1 MCRQVYSILC
11 LGLFFGLGSGL
22 TATGDGSL
30 EERIRA
36 SVALAVKECV
46 EADSCEVGVDVSRL
60 PGWAVTDG
68 EGLEIQLGLD
78 GEGDA
83 LRGRVMVPVYLV
95 RSGET
100 VLKTFATATV
110 RVFDSVWV
118 ARYLL
123 NRHHVLTEADVNEEM
138 REVTDMAWP
147 AVRSKETLL
156 GKRTKRVVGRGRV
169 IDVDMIEVLPLVRR
183 GDRVNIRVVYSNLVV
198 TTTGFA
204 RTDGWLGDRIR
215 VRDSRSHCE
224 IVGLVRDAKTVE
236 VHL

>member
-22 TATGDGSL
+22 TAADDGSL

-36 SVALAVKECV
+36 SVAVAIEACV
-46 EADSCEVGVDVSRL
+46 EADSCDVRVDVSRL
-60 PGWAVTDG
+60 PEGVVTAG

-78 GEGDA
+78 GGGDA
-83 LRGRVMVPVYLV
+83 LRGRMVVPVYLV
-95 RSGET
+95 RDGET

-123 NRHHVLTEADVNEEM
+123 NRHHVLTAADVDEAM
-138 REVTDMAWP
+138 REVTDMTWP
-147 AVRSKETLL
+147 AVRSQETLL

-169 IDVDMIEVLPLVRR
+169 IDVDMIEELPLIRR
-183 GDRVNIRVVYSNLVV
+183 GDRVNIQVIHSNLVV
-198 TTTGFA
+198 TTVGFA
-204 RTDGWLGDRIR
+204 RTDGWLGERIR

-224 IVGLVRDAKTVE
+224 IVGWVRGAKTVE